1 MLTKA
6 QSKYIRSLS
15 TSAGRRERG
24 TFVVEGPKLAREWCL
39 GSPDSIE
46 TIVAAEEWTAAQN
59 LSPMLQSKVV
69 LTTDF
74 QRAALTN
81 LQTTPPVILVA
92 SQPAPTPL
100 LTSGWTL
107 AGECLQDPGNVGTL
121 LRIADWYGLKQVVFS
136 EDSADFWNPKV
147 VQSAMGAH
155 LRVALH
161 RTDLRAFLASAKVP
175 VIAATLEGIPVQQQ
189 PPLPAGI
196 LLLGNESRGL
206 TAELRSFAT
215 VQVSI
220 PRRGG
225 AESLNVAVAGG
236 ILCDRLIPL

>member
-15 TSAGRRERG
+15 TSTGRRERG
-24 TFVVEGPKLAREWCL
+24 TFVVEGPKLAEEWCL

-46 TIVAAEEWTAAQN
+46 TILATEEWTESQN

-81 LQTTPPVILVA
+81 LQTTPPVILVV
-92 SQPAPTPL
+92 SQPAPAPL
-100 LTSGWTL
+100 LTGGWTL

-121 LRIADWYGLKQVVFS
+121 LRIADWYGVKQVVFS

-189 PPLPAGI
+189 PTLPAGI

-206 TAELRSFAT
+206 SAELLQYAT
-215 VQVSI
+215 LQCSI